1 MSQKYKFCTVL
12 DEKRGFF
19 MNIEIRTDK
28 NIRNSD
34 RLITYVRDEL
44 NQEFQRHS
52 ERITQ
57 FSVHISDENGD
68 KGGDDAGLKPV
79 VVKHRAKN
87 IDLSLHGAIDRV
99 KRSLEHVLEKTEN
112 PRGGKLELADADEA

>member
-1 MSQKYKFCTVL
+1 
-12 DEKRGFF
+12 

-28 NIRNSD
+28 NIQNSD

-44 NQEFQRHS
+44 NQEFHRHS

-68 KGGDDAGLKPV
+68 KGGDNDIRCMIEVKAAGLKPV
-79 VVKHRAKN
+79 VVTHKGKN
-87 IDLSLHGAIDRV
+87 IDTSLRGAIDRV
-99 KRSLEHVLEKTEN
+99 KRSLEHVLEKKEN
-112 PRGGKLELADADEA
+112 PRGGQLEFVDDEA

>member
-1 MSQKYKFCTVL
+1 
-12 DEKRGFF
+12 

-28 NIRNSD
+28 NIQNSE

-57 FSVHISDENGD
+57 FSVHLSDENGP
-68 KGGDDAGLKPV
+68 KGGDDDIRCMIEAKAAGLKPV
-79 VVKHRAKN
+79 VATFKAKN
-87 IDLSLHGAIDRV
+87 IDLALHGAMERV
-99 KRSLEHVLEKTEN
+99 KRSLEHTLEKKEN
-112 PRGGKLELADADEA
+112 LRGTLPEIVDADVDVDIDEEV

>member
-1 MSQKYKFCTVL
+1 
-12 DEKRGFF
+12 

-52 ERITQ
+52 EYR
-57 FSVHISDENGD
+57 
-68 KGGDDAGLKPV
+68 
-79 VVKHRAKN
+79 
-87 IDLSLHGAIDRV
+87 
-99 KRSLEHVLEKTEN
+99 
-112 PRGGKLELADADEA
+112 

>member
-1 MSQKYKFCTVL
+1 
-12 DEKRGFF
+12 

-28 NIRNSD
+28 NIQNSD
-34 RLITYVRDEL
+34 RLITYVREEL

-68 KGGDDAGLKPV
+68 KGGDDDIRCMIEAKAAGLKPV
-79 VVKHRAKN
+79 VVTHKAKN
-87 IDLSLHGAIDRV
+87 IDLALHGAIDRI
-99 KRSLEHVLEKTEN
+99 KRSIEHVLEKKEN
-112 PRGGKLELADADEA
+112 PRGGKLEFTDADLEADQA

>member
-1 MSQKYKFCTVL
+1 
-12 DEKRGFF
+12 

-68 KGGDDAGLKPV
+68 KGGADDIQCMIEVKAAGLKPV

-99 KRSLEHVLEKTEN
+99 KRSLEHILEKIEN

>member
-1 MSQKYKFCTVL
+1 M
-12 DEKRGFF
+12 FF

-28 NIRNSD
+28 NIKNSE

-68 KGGDDAGLKPV
+68 KGGGDDIQCMVEVKAAGLKPV
-79 VVKHRAKN
+79 VVKHKAKN
-87 IDLSLHGAIDRV
+87 IDLALHGAIERV
-99 KRSLEHVLEKTEN
+99 RRSLEHVLEKTEN
-112 PRGGKLELADADEA
+112 PRGGKLEFADAADIDEIE